1 MVESAASLRK
11 AMSDM
16 DHEENQINDDVEF
29 FYNKDFVAK
38 CISLINSSFSWN
50 IEELQRISRFY
61 VRVDQSSEAQSNSMY
76 L

>member
-38 CISLINSSFSWN
+38 CISLINSSFS
-50 IEELQRISRFY
+50 
-61 VRVDQSSEAQSNSMY
+61 
-76 L
+76 